1 MRVVYQLLAGAVG
14 LFHVAG
20 QALQGCAQ
28 FGVAD
33 TVSRGLDAF
42 GGGAGKHHALIGG
55 LLWMVG
61 GLDLE
66 QDALQTGEFLD
77 QLQLPLQATLL
88 VAQACRPVAVSDY

>member
-1 MRVVYQLLAGAVG
+1 MRAVCPLLAGAVG
-14 LFHVAG
+14 FFHMAG
-20 QALQGCAQ
+20 QALQGGAQ

-33 TVSRGLDAF
+33 AVGRGLDAF
-42 GGGAGKHHALIGG
+42 GSGAGKHHALIRG

-66 QDALQTGEFLD
+66 QDALQTCEFLD

-88 VAQACRPVAVSDY
+88 LAQACRPVAVSNY